1 MPSILSKEAR
11 IIWRRRIAGFW
22 EEFSRKKIG
31 LAGLILLLI
40 FVFMALAAPVL
51 TPYDPLA
58 STRVADNFAMPQ
70 WVTVF
75 PQFQNLTATK
85 HTSLDFNIKTES
97 QYITSYG
104 RNVTITYQPKRVE
117 SRTIQFNCTYTY
129 TDPVPPN
136 TFYLDFVWAV
146 SNIENAEYAI
156 RLYVINTRNTTQSYL
171 LYFRTNNVAG
181 GESAHVD
188 SIDPILMYRLGLSPG
203 VDNLGNLAFPDKGD
217 YEFRLDIYLKSLS
230 TTATCT
236 VNFRDTEFVA
246 LGTYHGILGTDNGGA
261 DIWAQV
267 VWGARVSLMIGLI
280 AALLSTSI
288 GITVGVVTGYIGG
301 IVDEAMMRIVDIL
314 LCLPILPLL
323 LSLVFLFG
331 KNVFYIVLFVAI
343 FGWQGLSRVV
353 RSQVLSIRES
363 SFIECARAS
372 GASKS
377 YIMLRHLV
385 PNVLPV
391 AFASLILAVPSAI
404 LFEASLSFLGFGDP
418 RAPTWGKILQ
428 MCFGFGGFSHLA
440 WWWVLPPGL
449 CITFLCLAFVFMG
462 HAVDEVVN
470 PRLRRRR

>member
-11 IIWRRRIAGFW
+11 IIWRRRIGGFW
-22 EEFSRKKIG
+22 EEFSRKRIG
-31 LAGLILLLI
+31 LVGVVLLMF
-40 FVFMALAAPVL
+40 FVFLALFGPWL

-70 WVTVF
+70 WVTIL
-75 PQFQNLTATK
+75 PQFQNLTSTEK
-85 HTSLDFNIKTES
+85 TWLDFNIKTES

-104 RNVTITYQPKRVE
+104 RNVTITYQPKKVD
-117 SRTIQFNCTYTY
+117 SRSIQLNCIYTY

-136 TFYLDFVWAV
+136 TFYLDFVWSA
-146 SNIENAEYAI
+146 SKMQDAEYAI
-156 RLYVINTRNTTQSYL
+156 RLYAINTRNASQSYL
-171 LYFRTNNVAG
+171 LYFRTDKVAG

-188 SIDPILMYRLGLSPG
+188 SIDPILMYRLGLEPG
-203 VDNLGNLAFPDKGD
+203 VDNLGNLVFSDKGD
-217 YEFRLDIYLKSLS
+217 YEFLLDIYLKSQS
-230 TTATCT
+230 ASATCT
-236 VNFRDTEFVA
+236 VNFRDTGFVT
-246 LGTYHGILGTDNGGA
+246 LGTYHGILGTDNAGA
-261 DIWAQV
+261 DIWAQIV
-267 VWGARVSLMIGLI
+267 YGARVSLMIGLI
-280 AALLSTSI
+280 AALLSTTI

-343 FGWQGLSRVV
+343 FGWQGLSRIV

-363 SFIECARAS
+363 SFIECATAS

-377 YIMLRHLV
+377 YIMVRHLV

-418 RAPTWGKILQ
+418 RSPTWGKVLQ

-440 WWWVLPPGL
+440 WWWILPPGL
-449 CITFLCLAFVFMG
+449 CITFLCLSFVFMG